1 MMKSLIIVVYLIA
14 SLVNIRAQEIAVQSC
29 VINPQDCTAFSSP
42 RIDLNGDITAA
53 VKIYYP
59 EKSNLDFRG
68 NVVGEVSKNEDFYT
82 VYLVGGTKQLHI
94 YKDGTVPLEVDFTQY
109 TDNHKG
115 LIAGKTYEL
124 YLKNVSTTKKN
135 FGKGSNI
142 VIFISNTPFS
152 KLIVDGQQW
161 QINGTSAKR
170 LMPYGEYEYEAT
182 STTNQTIRGTVEV
195 TKSFGNKI
203 VNLQFK

>member
-1 MMKSLIIVVYLIA
+1 MKSLIIVVYLIA

-68 NVVGEVSKNEDFYT
+68 NVVGEVSKN
-82 VYLVGGTKQLHI
+82 
-94 YKDGTVPLEVDFTQY
+94 GTVPLEVDFTQY